1 MKCAGSAHY
10 TDARAREAGPTPP
23 RLARAWA
30 RPRARVGAREV
41 RSASTITITAITI
54 TAIIIITIVTITITI
69 TITITA
75 ITAII
80 TTYECSP

>member
-1 MKCAGSAHY
+1 MKCAGRAHRNPE
-10 TDARAREAGPTPP
+10 RAPH
-23 RLARAWA
+23 
-30 RPRARVGAREV
+30 ARVGAREV

>member
-1 MKCAGSAHY
+1 MCGQCALYGRASARGRA
-10 TDARAREAGPTPP
+10 DPPPPRARVG
-23 RLARAWA
+23 ARG
-30 RPRARVGAREV
+30 ARVGAREV